1 MSQKHQ
7 ILSSQQFGSVAD
19 THEEQGA
26 ANPQQQA
33 TNPEPED
40 VPGALDG

>member
-7 ILSSQQFGSVAD
+7 ILSSQQFSSFVD
-19 THEEQGA
+19 THEEQSA
-26 ANPQQQA
+26 ANPQEQA
-33 TNPEPED
+33 RNPEPED